1 MHGRGPL
8 PSDIV
13 WRRAARSGL
22 ADPELATAARA
33 CFAAAES
40 ALARSGASPALR
52 RALTDFAARYADR
65 GRCPAHD
72 QLDALS
78 RA

>member
-1 MHGRGPL
+1 
-8 PSDIV
+8 V
-13 WRRAARSGL
+13 WRRASRIGL
-22 ADPELATAARA
+22 ADPDLAKAARA

-40 ALARSGASPALR
+40 ALARSGAPPRLR
-52 RALTDFAARYADR
+52 RALSDFAERYPER
-65 GRCPAHD
+65 GRCPADD